1 VQPSQLTSS
10 GDCDQRSLCIFPD
23 KTVQQL
29 IKTLSHALQTHVTSS
44 GTLHIVA
51 DEQSLL
57 EALDSLDLPR
67 ARLLAR
73 LSGFWDRQAR

>member
-1 VQPSQLTSS
+1 MTCS
-10 GDCDQRSLCIFPD
+10 GY
-23 KTVQQL
+23 V
-29 IKTLSHALQTHVTSS
+29 QTHVTSS
-44 GTLHIVA
+44 GALHIVA

-73 LSGFWDRQAR
+73 LSGFWDRQARCTAESAWQFCAHT